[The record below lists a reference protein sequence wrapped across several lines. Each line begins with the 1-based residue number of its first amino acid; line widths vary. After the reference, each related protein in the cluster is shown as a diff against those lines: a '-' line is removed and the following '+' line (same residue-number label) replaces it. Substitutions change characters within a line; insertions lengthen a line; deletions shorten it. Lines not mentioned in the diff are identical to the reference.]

1 MASLSYNCFYTYPNF
16 RFKQAELEFLKDYA
30 CVMKPVPQALNI
42 LQGENNNS
50 NAYMGFL
57 APTISILKKKLHQK
71 KSSTPGLEPL
81 ADALLSGIEKRFKSM
96 LADEKIIAAAILH
109 PKFKDQWT
117 EDNDLLQKGSV
128 IKTNC
133 FAGLNKLA

>member
-1 MASLSYNCFYTYPNF
+1 
-16 RFKQAELEFLKDYA
+16 
-30 CVMKPVPQALNI
+30 
-42 LQGENNNS
+42 
-50 NAYMGFL
+50 MGFL
-57 APTISILKKKLHQK
+57 TPTISILKKKLHQK

-96 LADEKIIAAAILH
+96 LADEKIIAAAILR
-109 PKFKDQWT
+109 PKFKNQWT

-128 IKTNC
+128 IENSC